1 MTEKHEELRRAIE
14 EISKIL
20 KPLNESISRIKIPT
34 FDEILPNFQELTR
47 KLSKIQEVLFNNIDL
62 EQLKIIESSSK
73 INGAD
78 VSYLKDMYWVI
89 PFEYDYGKFEKIR
102 KSITQ
107 IQFEKYME
115 KYHGKTRIKRE
126 FSSIRNCY
134 NEKDKK
140 VLLKQIEEA
149 YENENYAVCITSLI
163 TLLDGTTLVLLDPES
178 LKKHNSH
185 KVIGALKEYMNEPN
199 EMGWGYEL
207 FLKICILNNFY
218 EKLYSNRDLV
228 NGKTNILSR
237 PLNSHGSVYSNTKID
252 VLRLLDVISFC
263 QQLIKELEMQ
273 NQFTYVNNK
282 GFTLK

>member
-1 MTEKHEELRRAIE
+1 MTEKNEELRRAIE

-34 FDEILPNFQELTR
+34 FDEILPNFQEITR

-207 FLKICILNNFY
+207 FFKICILNNFY